1 MRNDKPEERDIN
13 VDLWTHAGDTIIS
26 ARWVTVGKECAGPI
40 CPEDIILEEEIDL
53 GQNPLTYKCASFTI
67 NPLLGFTERALKALQ
82 SQMEKDGQYPHE
94 IAALAADI
102 LLAKSRKDWRKVN
115 RLKGEALQLGWVIDD
130 SSGKIE
136 WSKL

>member
-1 MRNDKPEERDIN
+1 MQNDKPEELDIN
-13 VDLWTHAGDTIIS
+13 VDLWTHAGDTTIS
-26 ARWVTVGKECAGPI
+26 ARWVTVGKECAGPV
-40 CPEDIILEEEIDL
+40 CPEDIILEEGIDL
-53 GQNPLTYKCASFTI
+53 GQNHLNISL
-67 NPLLGFTERALKALQ
+67 LLGFTERALKALQ
-82 SQMEKDGQYPHE
+82 SQMQEDGQYPQE
-94 IAALAADI
+94 VAALAADI